1 MRVLEIERENW
12 HFFVT
17 CLRCPQNCKASFGF
31 MLTWQERLTN
41 VQKWNMHVQSVQFL
55 RQCVGH
61 FFIPTPSLP
70 PRFSLTTCSSF
81 LPFSF
86 VSRNNFNEGIFRD
99 VELVGRL
106 KYNSSIL
113 GHQFSLSSFRSV
125 FSWAVRQSF
134 SVLFKVVYRRN
145 WWIKTING
153 KWPITLV
160 QWCVKIADDC
170 IDKC

>member
-1 MRVLEIERENW
+1 
-12 HFFVT
+12 
-17 CLRCPQNCKASFGF
+17 
-31 MLTWQERLTN
+31 
-41 VQKWNMHVQSVQFL
+41 MHLQSVQFL

-86 VSRNNFNEGIFRD
+86 VSRNNFMKAFRD
-99 VELVGRL
+99 AELVGRL

-125 FSWAVRQSF
+125 PVEPVGKASQCCLKLRTNETDGLTNEPLPSF
-134 SVLFKVVYRRN
+134 NDVSKSLMTVS
-145 WWIKTING
+145 I
-153 KWPITLV
+153 P
-160 QWCVKIADDC
+160 
-170 IDKC
+170 IDKS